1 MFLDNIN
8 AVIIDLDDTLYP
20 EEEFVYSGF
29 KAVSLYLQQTG
40 LVKKD
45 LYDLMLTNFK
55 KGKRTEIFNVAL
67 KSENIEPKEELIS
80 SLLDVYRSHKPDISL
95 FTDAVSFLDRI
106 HGNKKLGL
114 LTDGYLNV
122 QKNKV
127 AALGVEH
134 FFDIIVYTDEMGKA
148 FWKPHQA
155 GYEKIMNTLDV
166 TGDECIYI
174 GDNPTKDFF
183 SANRLGWKS
192 VQIKRPGG
200 VYSSKEALNDE
211 FAANNVLKDLS
222 QLF

>member
-1 MFLDNIN
+1 MFLDNIK

-45 LYDLMLTNFK
+45 LYGLMLQNFK
-55 KGKRTEIFNVAL
+55 KGNRTEIFNEIL
-67 KSENIEPKEELIS
+67 KSENIEPKKELIN
-80 SLLDVYRSHKPDISL
+80 SLIDVYRSHKPDISL

-106 HGNKKLGL
+106 HGQKKLGL

-122 QKNKV
+122 QQNKV
-127 AALGVEH
+127 AALGIEH
-134 FFDIIVYTDEMGKA
+134 FFDIIVYTDEMGRD

-155 GYEKIMNTLDV
+155 GYEKIMNNLSV
-166 TGDECIYI
+166 IGNECIYI

-183 SANRLGWKS
+183 SANKLGWKTI
-192 VQIKRPGG
+192 QIKRPGG
-200 VYSSKEALNDE
+200 VYSCKEELNEE
-211 FAANNVLKDLS
+211 FAENSVLES
-222 QLF
+222 FSPLF